1 MTIFALNLAE
11 DDSIYIYIFYYS
23 ISVYHDIV
31 YSDLWKNDAAE
42 TEVTFL
48 DC

>member
-1 MTIFALNLAE
+1 MIQY
-11 DDSIYIYIFYYS
+11 YIYIT
-23 ISVYHDIV
+23 VYHDIV

-48 DC
+48 ASWKCHC

>member
-1 MTIFALNLAE
+1 MKHDNFALNLAE
-11 DDSIYIYIFYYS
+11 DDSILYIYIT
-23 ISVYHDIV
+23 VYHDIV